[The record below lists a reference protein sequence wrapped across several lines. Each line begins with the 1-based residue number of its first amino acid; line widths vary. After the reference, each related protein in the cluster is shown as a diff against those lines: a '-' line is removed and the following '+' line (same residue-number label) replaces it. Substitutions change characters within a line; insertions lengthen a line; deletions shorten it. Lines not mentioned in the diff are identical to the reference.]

1 MAEHKR
7 RTAEVESIFADK
19 EKALQDQL
27 RKQMQRMIDEQTR
40 EIQEMSVEFQNA
52 SSMMQ
57 EKHGIL
63 DTKFQKLQE
72 LYEGRPSRPEDLDMI
87 KDLDEQ
93 IVQKDAFIKK
103 QEDDMKFYKLELINR
118 EQSYNQMFGHK
129 SKAIVNELDNGMMGG
144 GPMVKQ
150 STKKI

>member
-1 MAEHKR
+1 
-7 RTAEVESIFADK
+7 
-19 EKALQDQL
+19 
-27 RKQMQRMIDEQTR
+27 
-40 EIQEMSVEFQNA
+40 
-52 SSMMQ
+52 
-57 EKHGIL
+57 
-63 DTKFQKLQE
+63 
-72 LYEGRPSRPEDLDMI
+72 MI

-129 SKAIVNELDNGMMGG
+129 STIKNELDNGMMGVG
-144 GPMVKQ
+144 GPGMVKQ